1 MIRAVNR
8 QQTQPAL
15 RRLDALVPLDG
26 AAKAALVGALAR
38 TRFIEPE
45 RELMVERQDITHP
58 LLIAR
63 GWAAR
68 VRVFPDGRRQILS
81 FLLPGDLVGN
91 CQHSNPCALSTVI
104 ALTDVSVCLAP
115 RASVSPTLAEAY
127 AISDALEEAYL
138 LAHIARLGRL
148 TAHERICDLL
158 LELLERLKLA
168 DLADNCSFEL
178 PLTQE
183 KLADVL
189 GLTAVHTN
197 RMLQLSRRENEL
209 TLKGGHLV
217 LADPDGLAE
226 KIGRARTC
234 VSSGIPQHA

>member
-1 MIRAVNR
+1 MIHAIHRH
-8 QQTQPAL
+8 QPQPAL
-15 RRLDALVPLDG
+15 KRLEALTPLDG
-26 AAKAALVGALAR
+26 AARTALVNALAR
-38 TRFIEPE
+38 ARFIEPG
-45 RELMVERQDITHP
+45 RELLVERQEITDP
-58 LLIAR
+58 FLIVR

-81 FLLPGDLVGN
+81 FLLPGDLIGTGR
-91 CQHSNPCALSTVI
+91 HSKPCAVSAVV
-104 ALTDVSVCLAP
+104 ALTDIAVCAAP
-115 RASVSPTLAEAY
+115 RASVSATLAEAY
-127 AISDALEEAYL
+127 AIGSALEEAYL

-158 LELLERLKLA
+158 LELLERLQLAGLA
-168 DLADNCSFEL
+168 DDCSFEL

-217 LADPDGLAE
+217 LADPAGLAE
-226 KIGRARTC
+226 KIGRTRTC
-234 VSSGIPQHA
+234 VSLG